1 MKNFMNSKVL
11 SAALMLLVFTL
22 SACGTKFSGTYNL
35 TQQGGQFQSNPSC
48 SQITLSINESSSQLS
63 GQGQNQCFTETL
75 QGTTSSSGQA
85 NVTLMVYSSG
95 MGGQTGY
102 PGNTYYPNNY
112 YQNSGGMGCSYQ
124 GMLTISGNTITGS
137 LSPTGNCM
145 GQGMITIN
153 GTRN

>member
-1 MKNFMNSKVL
+1 MKIFMNSKFL
-11 SAALMLLVFTL
+11 SAALMLSLFAL
-22 SACGTKFSGTYNL
+22 SACGTRFTGTYNL
-35 TQQGGQFQSNPSC
+35 TQQGGQFQSNPAC
-48 SQITLSINESSSQLS
+48 SQITLSINENSNQIS

-75 QGTTSSSGQA
+75 QGTMSSSGQA
-85 NVTLMVYSSG
+85 NVTLSVYSSS
-95 MGGQTGY
+95 MGGQTNWTNGY
-102 PGNTYYPNNY
+102 NPNNS
-112 YQNSGGMGCSYQ
+112 YQNAGGMGCSYQ